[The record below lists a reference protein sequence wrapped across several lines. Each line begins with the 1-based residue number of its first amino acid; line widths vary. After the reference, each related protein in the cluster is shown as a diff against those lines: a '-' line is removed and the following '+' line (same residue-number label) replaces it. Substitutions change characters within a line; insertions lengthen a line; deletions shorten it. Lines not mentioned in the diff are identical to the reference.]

1 MSLRSNLIKYFT
13 EVKNNK
19 SIFIISL
26 YLILPVVLDFLSV
39 IIGGKLA
46 TYICY
51 CSIFL
56 FTITFMGRQ
65 MAKGRILGLLSIYL
79 FIVLNVIAYPES
91 EQMITSMEFLLTFLF
106 FVPVALLYILPN
118 NDWKCFFYIFAP
130 LALLAVLMNIYVVF
144 FTDVDLYSDTERLG
158 FNYMEFS
165 YAVLPS
171 ICGLYAYFRE
181 SKSILYFIFFVIGF
195 FSIVA
200 FGARATLIYTVLF
213 VCIREILESK
223 RISHVVVMLILGL
236 IIVSF
241 LPNIIEIISENSQFK
256 ESYAL
261 NLFLRD
267 DFFEHATR
275 TTIYDKCK
283 LLISEQNLNMYGLFG
298 DRHLL
303 GGTYP
308 HNIFYEIIMQYG
320 WFFGLLLISW
330 FIAKIIIVLKNKRD
344 NLFLAFL
351 CCTILGRF
359 FISGSYLVEGRFWI
373 MVGCIISLASH
384 SYKSRR
390 I

>member
-1 MSLRSNLIKYFT
+1 MNFRLNLLKYIT

-19 SIFIISL
+19 SIFIVSL
-26 YLILPVVLDFLSV
+26 FLILPVFLDFLSV

-51 CSIFL
+51 CSIFI

-65 MAKGRILGLLSIYL
+65 IAKSRILGLLFIYL
-79 FIVLNVIAYPES
+79 SIVLNVIAFPES
-91 EQMITSMEFLLTFLF
+91 EQMITSMEFLLTVLF
-106 FVPVALLYILPN
+106 FLPVALLYILPH

-130 LALLAVLMNIYVVF
+130 LALIAVLMNIYIVF

-181 SKSILYFIFFVIGF
+181 SKSVLYLIFFIVGF

-200 FGARATLIYTVLF
+200 FGARATLIYTMLF
-213 VCIREILESK
+213 VCFRELLGTK
-223 RISHVVVMLILGL
+223 RISHVFMLLFLGL
-236 IIVSF
+236 IIISF

-261 NLFLRD
+261 NLFLRN
-267 DFFEHATR
+267 DFFEHSTR

-283 LLISEQNLNMYGLFG
+283 LLIMEQDLNMYGLFG
-298 DRHLL
+298 DRRLL

-308 HNIFYEIIMQYG
+308 HNIFYEIILQYG
-320 WFFGLLLISW
+320 WFLGLLLIFW
-330 FIAKIIIVLKNKRD
+330 FITKIIIILKNKGD
-344 NLFLAFL
+344 KLFLAFL

-373 MVGCIISLASH
+373 MIGCIISLASH